1 MTRVELAPELAD
13 DIERI
18 VLHLTEN
25 AVPNPQS
32 RIQAI
37 ISAID
42 ILQHA
47 PLIGHTTFGSNRELI
62 IGKGSHGYV
71 ALYRYLEQIDTVFVL
86 AIRAQ
91 REAGYR

>member
-1 MTRVELAPELAD
+1 MTQIELAPELAD

-18 VLHLTEN
+18 VLHLSEN
-25 AVPNPQS
+25 SVPNPQT
-32 RIQAI
+32 RIREI

-42 ILQHA
+42 ILQHN
-47 PLIGHTTFGSNRELI
+47 PLIGRTATGKNRELV

-71 ALYRYLEQIDTVFVL
+71 ALYRYAEQIDTVFVL

-91 REAGYR
+91 RETGFR

>member
-1 MTRVELAPELAD
+1 VTRVELAPELAD

-37 ISAID
+37 IS
-42 ILQHA
+42 
-47 PLIGHTTFGSNRELI
+47 
-62 IGKGSHGYV
+62 
-71 ALYRYLEQIDTVFVL
+71 
-86 AIRAQ
+86 
-91 REAGYR
+91 